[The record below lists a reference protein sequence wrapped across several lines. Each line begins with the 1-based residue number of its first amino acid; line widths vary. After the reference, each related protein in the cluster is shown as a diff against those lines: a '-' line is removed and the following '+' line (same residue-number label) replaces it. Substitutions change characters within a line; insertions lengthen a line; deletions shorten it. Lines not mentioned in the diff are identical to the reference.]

1 MKGLVNMWIYIISII
16 SLCIVLLFT
25 AIKLY
30 LIKKSIKEIRVSINK
45 IIKADTNQ
53 LLTISSSDKEMKKL
67 ANDLNKELQDLRK
80 EKLQYQNGNQELKRI
95 ITNISHDMRTPLT
108 AISGYID
115 LMKENK
121 EKQKEYMKIIE
132 KKTEE
137 LTLLTDQLFDFSKTM
152 DMGVEMQREKCC
164 INEILEE
171 TLANMYHFF
180 KEKQIEPKLEICTQK
195 IYKDLD
201 KHSIIRVFE
210 NILSNV
216 CKYSD
221 GDFKVTLNEKGIITF
236 SNKATSLDATTV
248 QKIFDRYFTVENAK
262 KSTGLGLSI
271 SKQLVKLN
279 GGKISAKYVNEYL
292 IIQIE
297 F

>member
-1 MKGLVNMWIYIISII
+1 MWIYIISMI
-16 SLCIVLLFT
+16 SLCIVLLFI

-45 IIKADTNQ
+45 IIKTDTNQ

>member
-1 MKGLVNMWIYIISII
+1 M
-16 SLCIVLLFT
+16 
-25 AIKLY
+25 
-30 LIKKSIKEIRVSINK
+30 KKSLKEIRITLNK
-45 IIKADTNQ
+45 IIQTNTNQ
-53 LLTISSSDKEMKKL
+53 LLTISSSDKEIKKL

-152 DMGVEMQREKCC
+152 DIGVEIQREECC

-171 TLANMYHFF
+171 TLANMYNFF
-180 KEKQIEPKLEICTQK
+180 KEKQIEPKIEICTQK
-195 IYKDLD
+195 IYKNLD
-201 KHSIIRVFE
+201 KYSIIRVFE
-210 NILSNV
+210 NILSNA
-216 CKYSD
+216 CKYSN
-221 GDFKVTLNEKGIITF
+221 GDFKVTLNEKEIITF

-271 SKQLVKLN
+271 SKQLVELN
-279 GGKISAKYVNEYL
+279 GGTISAKYVKENL
-292 IIQIE
+292 IIKICFFE
-297 F
+297 KL

>member
-16 SLCIVLLFT
+16 SLCIVLFFI

-30 LIKKSIKEIRVSINK
+30 LIKKSIKEIRVSIHK

>member
-1 MKGLVNMWIYIISII
+1 MWIYIISII
-16 SLCIVLLFT
+16 LCMVLLFLT
-25 AIKLY
+25 IKLY
-30 LIKKSIKEIRVSINK
+30 FIKKSVKEIRVSINK

-53 LLTISSSDKEMKKL
+53 LLTISSSDRDIKKL
-67 ANDLNKELQDLRK
+67 TNDLNKELQDLRK
-80 EKLQYQNGNQELKRI
+80 EKLQYQNGNQELKKI

-121 EKQKEYMKIIE
+121 EKQNEYIKIIE

-152 DMGVEMQREKCC
+152 DIGVKIEKEKCC

-171 TLANMYHFF
+171 TLANMYSFF
-180 KEKQIEPKLEICTQK
+180 KEKQIEPKLEICEQK
-195 IYKDLD
+195 IYRNLD
-201 KHSIIRVFE
+201 RHSIIRIFE

-221 GDFKVTLNEKGIITF
+221 GDFRVTLNEKGIITF
-236 SNKATSLDATTV
+236 SNKATSLDVTTV

-271 SKQLVKLN
+271 SKQLVELN
-279 GGKISAKYVNEYL
+279 GGEISAKYVNKHL

>member
-1 MKGLVNMWIYIISII
+1 MYIISIMI
-16 SLCIVLLFT
+16 LSIIIFLI

-30 LIKKSIKEIRVSINK
+30 LMKKSLKEIRITLNK
-45 IIKADTNQ
+45 IIQTNTNQ
-53 LLTISSSDKEMKKL
+53 LLTISSSDRDIKKL
-67 ANDLNKELQDLRK
+67 TNDLNKELQDLRK
-80 EKLQYQNGNQELKRI
+80 EKLQYQNGNQELKKI

-108 AISGYID
+108 AIRGYID

-121 EKQKEYMKIIE
+121 EKQNEYIKIIE

-152 DMGVEMQREKCC
+152 DIGVKIEKEKCC

-171 TLANMYHFF
+171 TLANMYSFF
-180 KEKQIEPKLEICTQK
+180 KEKQIEPKLEICEQK
-195 IYKDLD
+195 IYRNLD
-201 KHSIIRVFE
+201 RHSIIRIFE

-221 GDFKVTLNEKGIITF
+221 GDFRVTLNEKGIITF
-236 SNKATSLDATTV
+236 SNKATSLDVTTV

-271 SKQLVKLN
+271 SKQLVELN
-279 GGKISAKYVNEYL
+279 GGEISAKYVNKHL

>member
-1 MKGLVNMWIYIISII
+1 MWIYIISMI
-16 SLCIVLLFT
+16 SLCIVLLFI

-45 IIKADTNQ
+45 IIKTDTNQ

-152 DMGVEMQREKCC
+152 DIGVEMKREKCY

>member
-1 MKGLVNMWIYIISII
+1 MWMYIISII
-16 SLCIVLLFT
+16 LCMVLPFL

-30 LIKKSIKEIRVSINK
+30 FIKKSIKEIRVSIHK
-45 IIKADTNQ
+45 MIKADTNQ
-53 LLTISSSDKEMKKL
+53 LLTISSSDKEIRKL
-67 ANDLNKELQDLRK
+67 ANDLNKELQELRK

-132 KKTEE
+132 KKAEE
-137 LTLLTDQLFDFSKTM
+137 LTLPTDQLFDFSKTM
-152 DMGVEMQREKCC
+152 DIGVKIQKEECC

-180 KEKQIEPKLEICTQK
+180 KEKQIEPKIEICTQK
-195 IYKDLD
+195 IYKNLD
-201 KHSIIRVFE
+201 KYSIIRVFE

-216 CKYSD
+216 CKYSS

-236 SNKATSLDATTV
+236 SNKAISLDATTV

-271 SKQLVKLN
+271 SKQLVELN
-279 GGKISAKYVNEYL
+279 GGKIFGTYVNNYL
-292 IIQIE
+292 RIQIE
-297 F
+297 FS

>member
-1 MKGLVNMWIYIISII
+1 MEMWMYIISIMI
-16 SLCIVLLFT
+16 LSIIIFLI

-30 LIKKSIKEIRVSINK
+30 LMKKSLKEIRITLNK
-45 IIKADTNQ
+45 IIQANTNQ
-53 LLTISSSDKEMKKL
+53 LLTISSSDRDIKKL
-67 ANDLNKELQDLRK
+67 TNDLNKELQDLRK
-80 EKLQYQNGNQELKRI
+80 EKLQYQNGNQELKKI

-108 AISGYID
+108 AIRGYID

-121 EKQKEYMKIIE
+121 EKQNEYIKIIE

-152 DMGVEMQREKCC
+152 DIGVKIEKEKCC

-171 TLANMYHFF
+171 TLANMYSFF
-180 KEKQIEPKLEICTQK
+180 KEKQIEPKLEICEQK
-195 IYKDLD
+195 IYRNLD
-201 KHSIIRVFE
+201 RHSIIRIFE

-221 GDFKVTLNEKGIITF
+221 GDFRVTLNEKRIITF
-236 SNKATSLDATTV
+236 SNKATSLDVTTV

-271 SKQLVKLN
+271 SKQLVELN
-279 GGKISAKYVNEYL
+279 GGEISTKYVNKHL

>member
-1 MKGLVNMWIYIISII
+1 MKGLVNMWMYIISII
-16 SLCIVLLFT
+16 LCMVLPFL

-30 LIKKSIKEIRVSINK
+30 FIKKSIKEIRVSIHK
-45 IIKADTNQ
+45 MIKADTNQ
-53 LLTISSSDKEMKKL
+53 LLTISSSDKEIRKL
-67 ANDLNKELQDLRK
+67 ANDLNKELQELRK

-132 KKTEE
+132 KKAEE

-152 DMGVEMQREKCC
+152 DINIKIQKEECC

-180 KEKQIEPKLEICTQK
+180 KEKQIEPKIEICTQK
-195 IYKDLD
+195 IYKNLD
-201 KHSIIRVFE
+201 KYSIIRVFE

-216 CKYSD
+216 CKYSS

-236 SNKATSLDATTV
+236 SNKAISLDATTV

-271 SKQLVKLN
+271 SKQLVELN
-279 GGKISAKYVNEYL
+279 GGKIFGTYVNNYL
-292 IIQIE
+292 RIQIE
-297 F
+297 FS

>member
-1 MKGLVNMWIYIISII
+1 MWIYIISII
-16 SLCIVLLFT
+16 LCMVLLFI

-45 IIKADTNQ
+45 IIKTDTNQ

>member
-16 SLCIVLLFT
+16 LCMVLLFL

-152 DMGVEMQREKCC
+152 DIGVEMQREKCC

>member
-1 MKGLVNMWIYIISII
+1 MYIISIMI
-16 SLCIVLLFT
+16 LSIIIFLI

-30 LIKKSIKEIRVSINK
+30 LMKKSLKEIRITLNK
-45 IIKADTNQ
+45 IIQTNTNQ
-53 LLTISSSDKEMKKL
+53 LLTISSSDRDIKKL
-67 ANDLNKELQDLRK
+67 TNDLNKELQDLRK
-80 EKLQYQNGNQELKRI
+80 EKLQYQNGNQELKKI

-108 AISGYID
+108 AIRGYID

-121 EKQKEYMKIIE
+121 EKQNEYIKIIE

-152 DMGVEMQREKCC
+152 DIGVKIEKEKCC
-164 INEILEE
+164 MNEILEE
-171 TLANMYHFF
+171 TLANMYSFF
-180 KEKQIEPKLEICTQK
+180 KEKQIEPKLEICEQK
-195 IYKDLD
+195 IYRNLD
-201 KHSIIRVFE
+201 RHSIIRIFE

-216 CKYSD
+216 CKYSN
-221 GDFKVTLNEKGIITF
+221 GDFKVILNEKGIFTF

-271 SKQLVKLN
+271 SKQLVELN
-279 GGKISAKYVNEYL
+279 GGEISAKYVNKHL

>member
-16 SLCIVLLFT
+16 LCMVLLFLT
-25 AIKLY
+25 IKLY
-30 LIKKSIKEIRVSINK
+30 FIKKSVKEIRVSINK

-53 LLTISSSDKEMKKL
+53 LLTISSSDRDIKKL
-67 ANDLNKELQDLRK
+67 TNDLNKELQDLRK
-80 EKLQYQNGNQELKRI
+80 EKLQYQNGNQELKKI

-108 AISGYID
+108 AIRGYID

-121 EKQKEYMKIIE
+121 EKQNEYIKIIE

-152 DMGVEMQREKCC
+152 DIGVKIEKEKCC

-171 TLANMYHFF
+171 TLANMYSFF
-180 KEKQIEPKLEICTQK
+180 KEKQIEPKLEICEQK
-195 IYKDLD
+195 IYRNLD
-201 KHSIIRVFE
+201 RHSIIRIFE

-221 GDFKVTLNEKGIITF
+221 GDFRVTLNEKGIITF
-236 SNKATSLDATTV
+236 SNKATSLDVTTV

-271 SKQLVKLN
+271 SKQLVELN
-279 GGKISAKYVNEYL
+279 GGEISAKYVNKHL

>member
-1 MKGLVNMWIYIISII
+1 MKGLVNMWMYIISII
-16 SLCIVLLFT
+16 LCMVLPFL

-30 LIKKSIKEIRVSINK
+30 FIKKSIKEIRVSIHK
-45 IIKADTNQ
+45 MIKADTNQ
-53 LLTISSSDKEMKKL
+53 LLTISSSDKEIKSL
-67 ANDLNKELQDLRK
+67 ANDLNKELQELRK

-132 KKTEE
+132 KKAEE

-152 DMGVEMQREKCC
+152 DIGVKIQKEECC

-180 KEKQIEPKLEICTQK
+180 KEKQIEPKIEICTQK
-195 IYKDLD
+195 IYKNLD
-201 KHSIIRVFE
+201 KYSIIRVFE

-216 CKYSD
+216 CKYSS

-236 SNKATSLDATTV
+236 SNKAISLDATTV

-271 SKQLVKLN
+271 SKQLVELN
-279 GGKISAKYVNEYL
+279 GGKIFGTYVNNYL
-292 IIQIE
+292 RIQIE
-297 F
+297 FS